1 MRNLGVIGAM
11 LWALGG
17 VAQPAPDG
25 GAGRLVGFPRGEAVA
40 QPAFPRLDAE
50 GRRQLIECIDS
61 AAWLGLDSNVY
72 RPALLRSLLERTDE
86 EAGRKFATAVH
97 DFARDSWSGAGIEVS
112 YDGVSP
118 AYAARDEDTL
128 AAILATADVPQL
140 RETLDG
146 LQPKTAE
153 YATLKA
159 ALRQALEKGGEPAA
173 AFADTI
179 ARLSVALNTL
189 RWVHHF
195 HFSRV
200 IVANIPSAT
209 LRYYA
214 ADTLNLHMR
223 IVAGQPSKRTPR
235 FAGWVDGLILYP
247 YWNIPRHIAT
257 HELLPVFRKAP
268 ELASFME
275 IQVLDS
281 DGRRVDPASVPWAHY
296 TAADFPYTLR
306 QAPGCQNALGV
317 LKFNISSPFDVYMH
331 DTNIKKAFGSGWRFL
346 SHGCIR
352 LEKPFLLGEILM
364 DHRLDT
370 VMLNSCLRNQLP
382 VHLDLRPR
390 VPVFVLYN
398 TVQAYPDGTVRWF
411 KDIYHLLP

>member
-1 MRNLGVIGAM
+1 M
-11 LWALGG
+11 
-17 VAQPAPDG
+17 
-25 GAGRLVGFPRGEAVA
+25 
-40 QPAFPRLDAE
+40 
-50 GRRQLIECIDS
+50 
-61 AAWLGLDSNVY
+61 GLDSNDY
-72 RPALLRSLLERTDE
+72 QPGLLRSLDLHAGTD
-86 EAGRKFATAVH
+86 AQRQLAAAAYKLV
-97 DFARDSWSGAGIEVS
+97 RDVFCGAGIGRMIS

-118 AYAARDEDTL
+118 AYTAHDEDTL
-128 AAILATADVPQL
+128 AVILTTAEASRL
-140 RETLDG
+140 RETLAA
-146 LQPKTAE
+146 LEPRTAE
-153 YATLKA
+153 YNTLKT
-159 ALRQALEKGGEPAA
+159 ALRRALETGVELAGTGLSAAGGMLAGPAVA
-173 AFADTI
+173 ETAQPPRNAIADTI
-179 ARLSVALNTL
+179 AWLSVALNTL

-195 HFSRV
+195 HFGRV

-247 YWNIPRHIAT
+247 YWNIPRKIAT
-257 HELLPVFRKAP
+257 HELLPLFQKAP
-268 ELASFME
+268 ELAGLME

-281 DGRRVDPASVPWAHY
+281 RGRVIDPVTIGWAHY
-296 TAADFPYTLR
+296 TAANFPYTLR

-317 LKFNISSPFDVYMH
+317 LKFNISTPFDVYMH
-331 DTNIKKAFGSGWRFL
+331 DTNVKRAFGSGWRFL

-352 LEKPFLLGEILM
+352 LEKPFLLGDILM

-370 VMLNSCLRNQLP
+370 VMLNSCLRDQQP
-382 VHLDLRPR
+382 VPVDLSPR
-390 VPVFVLYN
+390 VPVLVLYN